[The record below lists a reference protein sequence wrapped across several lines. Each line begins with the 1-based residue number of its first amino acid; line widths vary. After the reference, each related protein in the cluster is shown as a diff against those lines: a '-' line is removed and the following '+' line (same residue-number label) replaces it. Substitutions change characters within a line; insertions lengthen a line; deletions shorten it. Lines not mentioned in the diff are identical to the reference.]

1 MRGNAADNRRRYTQ
15 PPCDPAVDAVVKAD
29 HPETLFLRDRLHG
42 IPDLNQWERLY
53 RRVTKMSTKKFDL
66 DTKAELRLR
75 VGKEISELRASLGLT
90 QEELACRLGR
100 KRVAL
105 ARWEIGHSM
114 PPPRILAE
122 IAKLSPDNSKTW
134 WLDLAGLEKQ
144 EASPPMQNVKIVPL
158 YKDRIAA
165 GHGLDISGE
174 IEDEIPLPE
183 SWFPRGS
190 KIIALKVD
198 GDSMSPILMPGY
210 YVLIDV
216 AVRGWSN
223 ARKLAGHMVAARTSD
238 GCTVKWLRREE
249 GTALFQ
255 LIPHNVSERHPVRTI
270 TEQNWE
276 RFEILGRVVNW
287 IGWPKPPARSK

>member
-1 MRGNAADNRRRYTQ
+1 MNGNAADNRRRYPQ
-15 PPCDPAVDAVVKAD
+15 PPCDAAVDAVVQAD
-29 HPETLFLRDRLHG
+29 HSESLVLRDRLHELL
-42 IPDLNQWERLY
+42 DLNQCEELY
-53 RRVTKMSTKKFDL
+53 RRVTIMSTKKFDL

-75 VGKEISELRASLGLT
+75 VGKGISDLRASLGLT
-90 QEELACRLGR
+90 QEELASRLGR

-105 ARWEIGHSM
+105 ARWELGHSM

-122 IAKLSPDNSKTW
+122 IAKLFPDNEKTW
-134 WLDLAGLEKQ
+134 WQELAGLEKQ
-144 EASPPMQNVKIVPL
+144 KENPPMKDTRVIPL

-174 IEDEIPLPE
+174 VEDEIPLPE

-190 KIIALKVD
+190 KMIALKID

-210 YVLIDV
+210 YVLVDIS
-216 AVRGWSN
+216 VRGWAN

-249 GTALFQ
+249 GSGFFQ
-255 LIPHNVSERHPVRTI
+255 LIPHNVSERHPVRTV

-287 IGWPKPPARSK
+287 IGWPKPPARGR